1 MDLYYLTID
10 VRERE
15 LIKLVQ
21 RIIKTT
27 PKFNNIQLI
36 IKSMPLGDISFGKS
50 DTTPENLTE
59 YLIIE
64 RKSISDLTA
73 SIKDGR
79 YAEQSFR
86 LSGTS
91 YPNHNIIYL
100 IEGSILTPP
109 KKASSYSHSKYK
121 YAKPS
126 TSTKSSIP
134 DGVCVFGALT
144 SSNNN
149 DNNDNN
155 DKSPEKQTLIDPEIS
170 LTSNQT
176 AAYSAIFTL
185 NYSKGFSVLRTDS
198 LRETAIFICNSF
210 EKWCRTVEKD
220 KSLVGGSKK
229 ETNEE
234 NNVDTTINNEQ
245 SYIDVVKRVKK
256 DNITPDN
263 IGELLLCQFPG
274 VSTAS
279 SIAIM
284 RKFTTFI
291 NLIHEIE
298 RNPETVFDDI
308 YITSNTG
315 RKQKLSKSVKATI
328 ISYLQVGKAIEA

>member
-1 MDLYYLTID
+1 MDLYYLTVD

-36 IKSMPLGDISFGKS
+36 VKSMPLGDISFGKS

-86 LSGTS
+86 LSGTCH
-91 YPNHNIIYL
+91 PNHNIIYL

-109 KKASSYSHSKYK
+109 KKTSSYSHSKYNK
-121 YAKPS
+121 YAKSS
-126 TSTKSSIP
+126 TSAKSSIP
-134 DGVCVFGALT
+134 DGVCVFGSLT

-149 DNNDNN
+149 DKDNN
-155 DKSPEKQTLIDPEIS
+155 ESTEKQTPVEPEIS

-176 AAYSAIFTL
+176 AAYSAMFTL

-210 EKWCRTVEKD
+210 EKWCRTVEKE
-220 KSLVGGSKK
+220 SLVGGSKK
-229 ETNEE
+229 EMNEE

-308 YITSNTG
+308 YITSSTG
-315 RKQKLSKSVKATI
+315 RKQKLSKTVKATI
-328 ISYLQVGKAIEA
+328 ISYLQVGKSIEA

>member
-1 MDLYYLTID
+1 MNDYYLTID
-10 VRERE
+10 IRERE
-15 LIKLVQ
+15 LIKLVK
-21 RIIKTT
+21 RIIETT
-27 PKFNNIQLI
+27 PKFNNIQLLV
-36 IKSMPLGDISFGKS
+36 KSMPLGDISFGKS
-50 DTTPENLTE
+50 DTSLENLKE
-59 YLIIE
+59 YILIE
-64 RKSISDLTA
+64 RKSVSDLTS

-100 IEGSILTPP
+100 IEGSILSSP
-109 KKASSYSHSKYK
+109 KKSYSHSKYNK
-121 YAKPS
+121 TKTPS
-126 TSTKSSIP
+126 DKS
-134 DGVCVFGALT
+134 GVCVFKALT
-144 SSNNN
+144 SNNT
-149 DNNDNN
+149 
-155 DKSPEKQTLIDPEIS
+155 EKDTPPKPQAVDPEIL

-176 AAYSAIFTL
+176 TAYSAIFAL

-210 EKWCRTVEKD
+210 EKWYRTVEKD
-220 KSLVGGSKK
+220 SSILIGGTQK
-229 ETNEE
+229 EIDKTHS
-234 NNVDTTINNEQ
+234 DTTEQ

-284 RKFTTFI
+284 QKFLTFT

-308 YITSNTG
+308 YITSING
-315 RKQKLSKSVKATI
+315 RKQKLSKTIKSTI
-328 ISYLQVGKAIEA
+328 ISYLQIKKTDDKT

>member
-50 DTTPENLTE
+50 DITPEGLTE

-64 RKSISDLTA
+64 RKSVSDLTA

-86 LSGTS
+86 LSGTP

-121 YAKPS
+121 YAKSS
-126 TSTKSSIP
+126 TNAKSSIP

-149 DNNDNN
+149 ENNNND
-155 DKSPEKQTLIDPEIS
+155 DTEKQTPVEPEIS
-170 LTSNQT
+170 LTTNQT
-176 AAYSAIFTL
+176 AAYSAMFTL

-210 EKWCRTVEKD
+210 EKWCRTLDKD
-220 KSLVGGSKK
+220 TSLVGGTNK
-229 ETNEE
+229 EMNEE
-234 NNVDTTINNEQ
+234 NNNEQ

-308 YITSNTG
+308 YITSSTG
-315 RKQKLSKSVKATI
+315 RKQKLSKAVKATI

>member
-1 MDLYYLTID
+1 MDLYYLTVD

-36 IKSMPLGDISFGKS
+36 VKSMPLGDISFGKS

-86 LSGTS
+86 LSGTCH
-91 YPNHNIIYL
+91 PNHNIIYL

-109 KKASSYSHSKYK
+109 KKTSSYSHSKYNK
-121 YAKPS
+121 YAKSS
-126 TSTKSSIP
+126 TSAKSSIP

-149 DNNDNN
+149 DKDNN
-155 DKSPEKQTLIDPEIS
+155 ESTEKQSPVEPEIS

-176 AAYSAIFTL
+176 AAYSAMFTL

-198 LRETAIFICNSF
+198 LRETAIFI
-210 EKWCRTVEKD
+210 
-220 KSLVGGSKK
+220 
-229 ETNEE
+229 
-234 NNVDTTINNEQ
+234 
-245 SYIDVVKRVKK
+245 
-256 DNITPDN
+256 
-263 IGELLLCQFPG
+263 
-274 VSTAS
+274 
-279 SIAIM
+279 
-284 RKFTTFI
+284 
-291 NLIHEIE
+291 
-298 RNPETVFDDI
+298 
-308 YITSNTG
+308 
-315 RKQKLSKSVKATI
+315 
-328 ISYLQVGKAIEA
+328 